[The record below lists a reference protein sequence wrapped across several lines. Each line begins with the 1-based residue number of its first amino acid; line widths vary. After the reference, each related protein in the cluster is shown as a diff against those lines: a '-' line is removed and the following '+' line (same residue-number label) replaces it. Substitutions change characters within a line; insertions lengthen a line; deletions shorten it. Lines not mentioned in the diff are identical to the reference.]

1 MHIQLKALSKSYA
14 ESGQPQS
21 VLQQVT
27 QDLPA
32 GQFTLL
38 LGKSGSGKSTLLNL
52 LSGIDTPDAGEVWLG
67 ETCLNHL
74 QEPALTHFRR
84 QHIGIVFQFF
94 HLLPTLTV
102 RENVQ
107 LPAELA
113 GVKQVEGQP
122 LKQRA
127 LALLAAVGLA
137 DRADSR
143 PERLSGGQQQR
154 VAIARA
160 LMMSP
165 SLVLA
170 DEPTGN
176 LDEQSGHDVMALL
189 LQLTRAAGKSLVMA
203 THDREWL
210 PLADQ
215 VFHIHQGHMEPWT
228 P

>member
-1 MHIQLKALSKSYA
+1 MHIQLKALSKTYA

-27 QDLPA
+27 QTLPA

-67 ETCLNHL
+67 DTCLNRL

-113 GVKQVEGQP
+113 GVKQVAGRSLQ
-122 LKQRA
+122 QQA
-127 LALLAAVGLA
+127 LELLAAVGLA

-165 SLVLA
+165 PLILA

-176 LDEQSGHDVMALL
+176 LDEQSGQEVMALL
-189 LQLTRAAGKSLVMA
+189 LQLTREAGKSLVMA
-203 THDREWL
+203 THDREWVS
-210 PLADQ
+210 LADQ
-215 VFHIHQGHMEPWT
+215 VFQIHQGQMEPWT